1 MRRYRGVVNLKW
13 FRMYSE
19 ARNDAKLRSLSDSQF
34 RIWFNLLCFA
44 AEQTEERGSI
54 IGYDEELLAVEVANG
69 DVELLNE
76 TLDKLERLRIIETN
90 ENGDITFINFS
101 KRQYDNPSDRPEEVR
116 KRVQKHR
123 QAKHITNVTT
133 RNEDVTTCNEDVTT
147 RNEEVTT
154 CNEEVTTCNEEVT
167 TCNDIDTDTDTESD
181 TDIYKKKETEAT
193 PYREIA
199 DLYHDLCPSLPRIR
213 VLTDKRKQ
221 QIRARWKKYR
231 DLEIFKE
238 LFRRAEESDFLSGR
252 NGKWTSCNFDWL
264 MNENNMVKVL
274 EGNYSNRDPTPS
286 PARDYLTVEDIRRQ
300 RGQGGGNPGG
310 RTIAGGT

>member
-154 CNEEVTTCNEEVT
+154 CNEDVTTCNEEVT
-167 TCNDIDTDTDTESD
+167 TCNDIDTDTESD

-231 DLEIFKE
+231 DLEIFEE

-252 NGKWTSCNFDWL
+252 SGKWTSCNFDWL

-300 RGQGGGNPGG
+300 RGRGW
-310 RTIAGGT
+310 